1 MSDIDTGERT
11 SRRLW
16 FCAALVALGLHV
28 GGAAWALADLRGD
41 DDDGGLGASGAEVI
55 DVDMASPKL
64 EQDDLPAGEDSTA
77 QTASNATP
85 EQKAE
90 VEQTDLP
97 KDMPTEAEEADRVV
111 TTSDVKKPTE
121 EKKVQA
127 VETRATEAADAAQDS
142 SRKALAEDAPEAD
155 KAKAPNMGIGKD
167 KQKETAKWGR
177 KISAYFELHKKFPE
191 GKKNAAQVKVALVL
205 NRRGNVISANVVESS
220 GDQAYDQAALA
231 MIHRS
236 DPVPAPPADLNED
249 QFAFSLPVIFNARK

>member
-1 MSDIDTGERT
+1 MSDIDSGERT

-28 GGAAWALADLRGD
+28 GGAAWALADLKGD

-55 DVDMASPKL
+55 DIDMASPKL
-64 EQDDLPAGEDSTA
+64 EDDDLPAGEDSQA
-77 QTASNATP
+77 QAASNATP

-97 KDMPTEAEEADRVV
+97 KDMPTETEEADRVV

-121 EKKVQA
+121 EQKVQA

-142 SRKALAEDAPEAD
+142 SRKALAEDAPEAE
-155 KAKAPNMGIGKD
+155 KAKAPNQGIGKD
-167 KQKETAKWGR
+167 KLKETAKWGR

-220 GDQAYDQAALA
+220 GDQAYDAAALA

-236 DPVPAPPADLNED
+236 DPVPAPPADLTED